1 MKVASPRQKAKNYNQ
16 KLYENSL
23 LNHVS
28 SLGEENS
35 LDIIVCVK
43 HVPETAEAELKID
56 STGKTIEKTG
66 LVFDINEWDD
76 YALEEA
82 VRMKEKQGGTV
93 TAITVGADDSDTT
106 LRKCLARGADK
117 AIRMT
122 DPKFNDSDGYA
133 VAKIL
138 HSVIKTLHFDLI
150 LTGMQAGDDGQAV
163 VGPILAEMLKVPHA
177 TMVKKIELAA
187 GTAKVNRELEGGLEE
202 QLEVKT
208 PALLSVQT
216 GINEPRYVSI
226 MGIRKAM
233 QKEIKLM
240 TLADTGLIENDVG
253 TAGSWVRIEKMYVP
267 PVEKQAEFI
276 KGSPDEMAARITEI
290 LKSKGLI

>member
-1 MKVASPRQKAKNYNQ
+1 METKIRKQ

-23 LNHVS
+23 LNQVL
-28 SLGEENS
+28 SLGGKH

-56 STGKTIEKTG
+56 ATGKAIDRTG

-93 TAITVGADDSDTT
+93 TAITIGADDSDTT

-117 AIRMT
+117 AIRLT

-133 VAKIL
+133 TAKIL

-150 LTGMQAGDDGQAV
+150 LTGMQAGDDGQAA
-163 VGPILAEMLKVPHA
+163 VGPILAEMLKIPHA
-177 TMVKKIELAA
+177 TMVKKIELVT
-187 GTAKVNRELEGGLEE
+187 GTARVNRELEGGLEE
-202 QLEVKT
+202 QVEVKM

-240 TLADTGLIENDVG
+240 TLADTGLTENDVG
-253 TAGSWVRIEKMYVP
+253 VAGSWLKIETMYVP

-276 KGSPDEMAARITEI
+276 KGSPDEIAARITEI
-290 LKSKGLI
+290 LKSRGLI